1 MQQRFNTFSVS
12 RVLRLK
18 LKPNPALKL
27 VDYGER
33 RAKFWVRSELLIT
46 RFRAKG
52 KPETRPSNAQ
62 QSRRHTARRQTQNLF
77 LVLQALPAA
86 AGFLRARSPTV
97 KSFRARSGSERV
109 TEFKLAAAAIGGAQ
123 RGP

>member
-18 LKPNPALKL
+18 MKPNPALKL

-33 RAKFWVRSELLIT
+33 RAEFWVRSELLIT

-62 QSRRHTARRQTQNLF
+62 QSRRHTARRQNPQPYFLF
-77 LVLQALPAA
+77 CRRFQQRLDSCEQGSRLLKAS
-86 AGFLRARSPTV
+86 ARE
-97 KSFRARSGSERV
+97 AEASE
-109 TEFKLAAAAIGGAQ
+109 
-123 RGP
+123 